1 MIPQIIKGWNYNT
14 INWDDCIDIYN
25 SSIEE
30 CKNKPNIIYD
40 SKSQLL
46 LYGNMVKMA
55 LPGFFNTHNAHIHQK
70 VQDAMKMTNTANA
83 HLYFNIS
90 RKPGSLGL
98 HYDEEDVFYWQC
110 VGKVV
115 VIIDDVEYLLNPG
128 DMIKIPKYVKHNV
141 VPITP
146 RIGISMSVT

>member
-1 MIPQIIKGWNYNT
+1 
-14 INWDDCIDIYN
+14 
-25 SSIEE
+25 
-30 CKNKPNIIYD
+30 
-40 SKSQLL
+40 
-46 LYGNMVKMA
+46 
-55 LPGFFNTHNAHIHQK
+55 
-70 VQDAMKMTNTANA
+70 MKMTNTANA
-83 HLYFNIS
+83 HMYFNIS